1 MTLAL
6 LLTAVGGAWAQ
17 NADYD
22 IYVGFDN
29 YYDPTET
36 HFMCMISNM
45 TDPSAE
51 IKGTLDL
58 SVDGVP
64 KGSFDVNSEMV
75 DGNIAA
81 LDAGDHT
88 WSAVFK
94 PEGGGSFNRNG
105 NFTINKAY
113 TNINY
118 YGSTSVEMT
127 AGESTELDV
136 YLSNIPME
144 AGELSYSSSDASVV
158 SITKKEYSYNTY
170 IIQANAA
177 GTATITFSF
186 AGNKNYKAAEED
198 ITITVTVLPAPIK
211 VTLNEAKTEAS
222 FEMQTFDMDV
232 DYELVRDMSVQMTAQ
247 VGTDPEAQP
256 RYRVQWNGENW
267 VPADMTQQ
275 QVAALF
281 SVNDLV
287 ENTTLDPKNYF
298 VSIYAVNEQ
307 GETTGNPMT
316 FLNFTF
322 APGRYAVTASAMLG
336 SPTYDGTTALSN
348 TFELFQGYE
357 VEIAAQSFATY
368 YKDEALT
375 IDESTAEDA
384 ALYTISEVTATEA
397 VLSDEI
403 EAAPS
408 STPLLVFNS
417 SDKTR
422 TILLIPTNEPNLALT
437 VAPEFKG
444 TATAKTF
451 SEADMEAANFYVLT
465 DANAFVW
472 VKGAGQ
478 IAANKC
484 WLQIEK
490 TAPNNTRAIV
500 FDNDATSINEELRVK
515 NEESAGAVFDLSG
528 RKVANGKWLNGKL
541 PNGVYII
548 NGKKMVV
555 K

>member
-6 LLTAVGGAWAQ
+6 LITAVGGAWAQ
-17 NADYD
+17 DDYYID
-22 IYVGFDN
+22 VDFASSYHP
-29 YYDPTET
+29 YET
-36 HFMCMISNM
+36 HFHCTIMSME
-45 TDPSAE
+45 AE
-51 IKGTLDL
+51 AITGTLNL
-58 SVDGVP
+58 SVDGES
-64 KGSFDVNSEMV
+64 KGIFNIDNEMFDGS
-75 DGNIAA
+75 IAPV
-81 LDAGDHT
+81 DAGNHT
-88 WSAVFK
+88 WSAVFS
-94 PEGGGSFNRNG
+94 PNGGGSVNKKG
-105 NFTINKAY
+105 DFTIDKVHTSIA
-113 TNINY
+113 Y
-118 YGSTSVEMT
+118 YGSTSINMGV
-127 AGESTELDV
+127 GESTELDV
-136 YLSNIPME
+136 YVAPDGE
-144 AGELSYSSSDASVV
+144 GELSYSSSDASVA
-158 SITKKEYSYNTY
+158 SITKKEYSHDIY
-170 IIQANAA
+170 IIQAKAT

-186 AGNKNYKAAEED
+186 AGNKNYEAAEED
-198 ITITVTVLPAPIK
+198 KTITVTVLPAPIK

-222 FEMQTFDMDV
+222 FDMQTFDMDV

-307 GETTGNPMT
+307 GETTGDPMT

-322 APGRYAVTASAMLG
+322 APGRYAVTASALLDA
-336 SPTYDGTTALSN
+336 PYDGTTAPSN

-397 VLSDEI
+397 VLSSKI

-408 STPLLVFNS
+408 STPLLVFNG
-417 SDKTR
+417 SDKAR
-422 TILLIPTNEPNLALT
+422 TILLIPTNESNLALT
-437 VAPEFKG
+437 VAPEFMG
-444 TATAKTF
+444 TATGETF

-484 WLQIEK
+484 WLEIPK

-500 FDNDATSINEELRVK
+500 FGEDATSINEELRVK

-548 NGKKMVV
+548 NGKKVV
-555 K
+555 IK

>member
-17 NADYD
+17 ATFG
-22 IYVGFDN
+22 VK
-29 YYDPTET
+29 
-36 HFMCMISNM
+36 
-45 TDPSAE
+45 E
-51 IKGTLDL
+51 ITPDM
-58 SVDGVP
+58 VP
-64 KGSFDVNSEMV
+64 DSWNGDNSEV
-75 DGNIAA
+75 TAA
-81 LDAGDHT
+81 DLANWGFKEVTEAEAKTWTGAPQQVTARLIYTISSGCESLD
-88 WSAVFK
+88 W
-94 PEGGGSFNRNG
+94 EGGVQNGGSSYIRHNVIYLLVRNP
-105 NFTINKAY
+105 
-113 TNINY
+113 
-118 YGSTSVEMT
+118 
-127 AGESTELDV
+127 D
-136 YLSNIPME
+136 
-144 AGELSYSSSDASVV
+144 YSSQYDFF
-158 SITKKEYSYNTY
+158 ITTEPTTEETT
-170 IIQANAA
+170 NA
-177 GTATITFSF
+177 
-186 AGNKNYKAAEED
+186 E
-198 ITITVTVLPAPIK
+198 APIK
-211 VTLNEAKTEAS
+211 VTTNAAEEGATFTEA
-222 FEMQTFDMDV
+222 TFAMPAFDATV

-247 VGTDPEAQP
+247 VGDDATKEP
-256 RYRVQWNGENW
+256 RYRVQWNGESW

-322 APGRYAVTASAMLG
+322 APGRYAVTASAILG
-336 SPTYDGTTALSN
+336 SPTYEGTTAPSN
-348 TFELFQGYE
+348 IFELFQGYE
-357 VEIAAQSFATY
+357 VEIAANSFATY

-375 IDESTAEDA
+375 IDESTAKDA
-384 ALYTISEVTATEA
+384 ALYTIREVTATEA
-397 VLSDEI
+397 VLSSEI

-408 STPLLVFNS
+408 STPLLVFNG
-417 SDKTR
+417 SDKAR

-437 VAPEFKG
+437 VAPEFMG
-444 TATAKTF
+444 TATGETF
-451 SEADMEAANFYVLT
+451 SEANMEAANFYVLT

-500 FDNDATSINEELRVK
+500 FGEDATSINEELRVK

>member
-1 MTLAL
+1 MIHNKFRYILTLVALFAMTA
-6 LLTAVGGAWAQ
+6 GAWAQ
-17 NADYD
+17 EGTLLVTMTAGVTVTYD
-22 IYVGFDN
+22 PATATDVAEITMTGATKLGTWEDN
-29 YYDPTET
+29 YYGNHYSWLNSSWND
-36 HFMCMISNM
+36 
-45 TDPSAE
+45 TD
-51 IKGTLDL
+51 KGTLEVTAKPGYTITKVVFSGSDI
-58 SVDGVP
+58 DGGR
-64 KGSFDVNSEMV
+64 GSREVTASPFAVYPWGEGAV
-75 DGNIAA
+75 FG
-81 LDAGDHT
+81 
-88 WSAVFK
+88 SAV
-94 PEGGGSFNRNG
+94 
-105 NFTINKAY
+105 Y
-113 TNINY
+113 TSDSYTEIIKSTKSNDILGIDKIEV
-118 YGSTSVEMT
+118 YGYDGT
-127 AGESTELDV
+127 
-136 YLSNIPME
+136 P
-144 AGELSYSSSDASVV
+144 AS
-158 SITKKEYSYNTY
+158 
-170 IIQANAA
+170 
-177 GTATITFSF
+177 G
-186 AGNKNYKAAEED
+186 
-198 ITITVTVLPAPIK
+198 IK
-211 VTLNEAKTEAS
+211 VTTNKAENETTFTEAS
-222 FEMQTFDMDV
+222 FEMPTNDVDV
-232 DYELVRDMSVQMTAQ
+232 DYELVRDMSVKMQAQ
-247 VGTDPEAQP
+247 VGDDATKEP
-256 RYRVQWNGENW
+256 RYRVKWNDATEKF
-267 VPADMTQQ
+267 VPADMTKQ

-287 ENTTLDPKNYF
+287 ENTTLAPENYF

-307 GETTGNPMT
+307 GETTGDPMT

-336 SPTYDGTTALSN
+336 SPTYDGTTQQSN
-348 TFELFQGYE
+348 IFELFQGYE
-357 VEIAAQSFATY
+357 VEVAANSFATY
-368 YKDEALT
+368 YKEEALT

-397 VLSDEI
+397 VLSSKI

-408 STPLLVFNS
+408 STPLLVFNG
-417 SDKTR
+417 SDKAR

-451 SEADMEAANFYVLT
+451 SEANMEAANFYVLT

-484 WLQIEK
+484 WLEIPK

-500 FDNDATSINEELRVK
+500 FGEDATSINEELRVE

-528 RKVANGKWLNGKL
+528 RKMANGKWLNGKL